1 MQIILEKLQ
10 KVLDEGTSLV
20 ESIKKQKEDIEESH
34 NLLVSKHEE
43 LSDKDKDISKR
54 ESDLIPVE
62 NIHVA
67 RKEISDNQS
76 KLKELSEN
84 LDSEKKAFDSYKT
97 IETEKLNNLRINV
110 HKESDNLQKGFK
122 DLKEQ
127 EKNIEAEI
135 DKRVKEF
142 VSKHVG
148 R

>member
-20 ESIKKQKEDIEESH
+20 ESIKKQKEDIENSH
-34 NLLVSKHEE
+34 NLLMDKHEE
-43 LSDKDKDISKR
+43 LSVKEKDISQR
-54 ESDLIPVE
+54 ESDLIPIE
-62 NIHVA
+62 NIHVE
-67 RKEISDNQS
+67 RKKISDDQL
-76 KLKELSEN
+76 KLKELSEV

-97 IETEKLNNLRINV
+97 METEKLNNLRINV

-122 DLKEQ
+122 DLKEK

>member
-10 KVLDEGTSLV
+10 NVLDEGTSLV

-34 NLLVSKHEE
+34 NLWVSKHEE
-43 LSDKDKDISKR
+43 LSANEKDISQR
-54 ESDLIPVE
+54 ENDLIPIE

-97 IETEKLNNLRINV
+97 METEKLNNLRINV